1 MADASTN
8 QADGSAGKAEP
19 IRVHPST
26 LKFIQWQGMM
36 IPNVGTDPEVQFQ
49 KVKDMKLRDSDVILC
64 SYPKCGT
71 HWMYRILDM
80 LVHKTAEYSAR
91 EAEQNALDMQNIDF
105 IDTLPPPRV
114 LLSHLPFPYLPDQV
128 KDGRAKLVHIYRNP
142 KAVMVSMFHQMKNA
156 GIVPDLTLDKME
168 GMIQSGKA
176 PYRNYYYFLDQ
187 VAEFEK
193 NNPGVPIFHISYE
206 ELKLNTVETL
216 GKLAAYLGVDASSQ
230 LLQDIAA
237 AVSFKKQKE
246 EEAKLGDPSKKN
258 LRFFRKGEI
267 DDWKNYLTVAQS
279 ERLDQLIKDRADR
292 CRFTAK
298 YLTSD

>member
-1 MADASTN
+1 TDCRFTAAFCLRHTDLTSPASLSGTMADASTN

-64 SYPKCGT
+64 SYPKC
-71 HWMYRILDM
+71 
-80 LVHKTAEYSAR
+80 
-91 EAEQNALDMQNIDF
+91 
-105 IDTLPPPRV
+105 
-114 LLSHLPFPYLPDQV
+114 
-128 KDGRAKLVHIYRNP
+128 
-142 KAVMVSMFHQMKNA
+142 
-156 GIVPDLTLDKME
+156 
-168 GMIQSGKA
+168 A

-258 LRFFRKGEI
+258 LRFFRK
-267 DDWKNYLTVAQS
+267 
-279 ERLDQLIKDRADR
+279 
-292 CRFTAK
+292 
-298 YLTSD
+298 